1 MSAIPSTYHA
11 PTFEPT
17 LDEIETLK
25 QLELGRGISVPEALK
40 HHLAGRLLDWKL
52 IAHAPNG
59 DLQITDAGRDL
70 IRRQN
75 N

>member
-1 MSAIPSTYHA
+1 MVTSSTYHA

-25 QLELGRGISVPEALK
+25 QLELGRAISIPEALK
-40 HHLAGRLLDWKL
+40 HHLSGRLQEWGFIGKT
-52 IAHAPNG
+52 ATG
-59 DLQITDAGRDL
+59 DLAITESGRE
-70 IRRQN
+70 IIKRTN

>member
-40 HHLAGRLLDWKL
+40 HHLSGRLLDWKL
-52 IAHAPNG
+52 IARSAQG
-59 DLQITDAGRDL
+59 DLQITDAGRD
-70 IRRQN
+70 IIKRQN